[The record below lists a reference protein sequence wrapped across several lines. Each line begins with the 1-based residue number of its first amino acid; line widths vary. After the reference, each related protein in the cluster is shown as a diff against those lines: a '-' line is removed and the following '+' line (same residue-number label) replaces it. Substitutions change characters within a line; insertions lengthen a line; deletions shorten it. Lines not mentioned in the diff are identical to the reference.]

1 MKNEPNHSAKKVR
14 LGISVGDIN
23 GIGLEVIMKA
33 FSDSRI
39 LDLCTPVVYA
49 SSKYAMAYQKAMDMK
64 NFSFNFV
71 RPNAKI
77 VANKPNLINCWTEDV
92 VLSLGKETPNG
103 GKYALKS
110 LNATVKALK
119 DGVVDALVTAPIN
132 KHNIQSEGF
141 KFPGHTEFL
150 AKEFEGGEALMFMV
164 ADSLRIGVVTGHI
177 PIAEVA
183 STISEDK
190 ITNKINQIFESLKKD
205 FNIRNPKIAVLGLNP
220 HSGDKGVIGKED
232 EELIRPTVKKS
243 FDSGKLV
250 YGPYAADGFFA
261 SDTYKQF
268 DAVLAMYH
276 DQGLIPFK
284 TLSFSKG
291 VNFTA
296 GLSVVRTSPD
306 HGTAY
311 DLAGKNEAQE
321 SSFREAVYTACKLYK
336 NRREYTQ
343 LTENV
348 LAVSPQSSKKWHSKS
363 K

>member
-1 MKNEPNHSAKKVR
+1 MRNEQEQNSKKIR

-23 GIGLEVIMKA
+23 GIGLEVIMKT

-39 LDLCTPVVYA
+39 LELCTPVIYA
-49 SSKYAMAYQKAMDMK
+49 SSKFAMAYQKAIEMK
-64 NFSFNFV
+64 GFSFNFM
-71 RPNAKI
+71 RPNTKLMPKKA
-77 VANKPNLINCWTEDV
+77 NLISCWTEDV
-92 VLSLGKETPNG
+92 DLNLGHETPEG
-103 GKYALKS
+103 GTYALKS
-110 LNATVKALK
+110 LTAAVEALK
-119 DGVVDALVTAPIN
+119 KGEVDALVTAPIN
-132 KHNIQSEGF
+132 KHNIQSEEF
-141 KFPGHTEFL
+141 NFPGHTEYL

-164 ADSLRIGVVTGHI
+164 ADALRVGVVTGHI
-177 PIAEVA
+177 PIADIA
-183 STISEDK
+183 STISEEK
-190 ITNKINQIFESLKKD
+190 ISHKIEQIHSSLKQD
-205 FNIRNPKIAVLGLNP
+205 FNIRNPKIAILGLNP

-232 EELIRPTVKKS
+232 EEVIKPAVKKA

-250 YGPYAADGFFA
+250 YGPYSADGFFA

-284 TLSFSKG
+284 TLSFNKG

-321 SSFREAVYTACKLYK
+321 SSFREAVYAACKLYQ
-336 NRREYTQ
+336 NRLEYSQ
-343 LTENV
+343 LNENP
-348 LAVSPQSSKKWHSKS
+348 LAFSPQSTKKWHSKS
-363 K
+363 